1 MVVIRLE
8 KRIEAA
14 TSEPNRPNQPRLDRL
29 LPRACNFLKKPGPS
43 WQKFVGEN
51 IEAADHQFGAA
62 QNPDPKIIKKGHQG
76 NQAQQRKIG
85 NNYGGGPAAIFVK
98 PLERA

>member
-1 MVVIRLE
+1 
-8 KRIEAA
+8 
-14 TSEPNRPNQPRLDRL
+14 
-29 LPRACNFLKKPGPS
+29 LKKDRVHPGK
-43 WQKFVGEN
+43 KFVGEN

-76 NQAQQRKIG
+76 EPGTAKKIG